1 MRVEVAN
8 SIGAHAFEDRITKL
22 SQLQLQVLYMQAVK
36 TNKEK
41 RKEKFDFALQFY
53 EAFSKKL
60 EGQFELL
67 RVFVNLDMFKQL
79 KDLEEIEEHRDEVSV
94 DNFAEEWEKMMEYIP
109 ETYIVTDDNGFNN
122 NFVQPPDELDEIIA
136 GWVNQSEHTQKE
148 R

>member
-22 SQLQLQVLYMQAVK
+22 SELQLQVLYMQAVK
-36 TNKEK
+36 TRNEK
-41 RKEKFDFALQFY
+41 RKEKFDFTHQFY

-60 EGQFELL
+60 ENQFELL
-67 RVFVNLDMFKQL
+67 RLFVSPDIFNQL
-79 KDLEEIEEHRDEVSV
+79 KELEEIDEHRDEVSV
-94 DNFAEEWEKMMEYIP
+94 DNFHEEWEKMMEYIP

-122 NFVQPPDELDEIIA
+122 DFEQPPDELDEIIA
-136 GWVNQSEHTQKE
+136 GWVAQSSSTQKE